1 MAAKKKD
8 KQRRFSNDI
17 RIENRKARFEYEI
30 LERHE
35 AGIEL
40 TGCEVKSI
48 RMGQT
53 SLSEVY
59 AMAHRG
65 QIFLKGMHIKPYE
78 EGNFMNPPDP
88 YRDRRLLLH
97 RREIDRLQGAVA
109 QQGLTLIPLKLY
121 FTRKGWAKVQLG
133 LCRGKKAHDKR
144 ATIKERDLNR
154 EMRRE
159 FKHA

>member
-1 MAAKKKD
+1 MATKPKKK
-8 KQRRFSNDI
+8 RFSNDI
-17 RIENRKARFEYEI
+17 RIENRKARFEYEV
-30 LERHE
+30 LETVE

-65 QIFLKGMHIKPYE
+65 QIFLKGMHVKPYE
-78 EGNFMNPPDP
+78 EGNLMNSPDP

-97 RREIDRLQGAVA
+97 RKEIDRLQGSVA
-109 QQGLTLIPLKLY
+109 QQGLTLVPLRLY
-121 FTRKGWAKVQLG
+121 FNSKGWAKVMLG

-159 FKHA
+159 LKNA